1 MPTSTTP
8 FSVEDWQPHAVEEAA
23 AGATAEVATGAGADL
38 ALGRVA
44 FRKTYK
50 GDDLTGT
57 AVATMLNC
65 GQLAYTAME
74 RVTGTLGGR
83 TGSFVLMHGA
93 APGGDRP
100 DVATGVIVAGSGTG
114 ELAGLTGRMEIR
126 HDEDGPRLFL
136 EYDHSHN
143 VS

>member
-1 MPTSTTP
+1 MPSSTTP
-8 FSVEDWQPHAVEEAA
+8 FSIEDWEPHAVDEAP
-23 AGATAEVATGAGADL
+23 ADL

>member
-1 MPTSTTP
+1 MPSSTTQ
-8 FSVEDWQPHAVEEAA
+8 FSIENWEPHTVDD
-23 AGATAEVATGAGADL
+23 AEADL
-38 ALGRVA
+38 ALGRVS

-50 GDDLTGT
+50 GDDLTAT

-65 GQLAYTAME
+65 AQIAYTAME
-74 RVTGTLGGR
+74 RVTGTLDGR

-93 APGGDRP
+93 APGTGES

-114 ELAGLTGRMEIR
+114 ELTGLTGRMEIR
-126 HDEDGPRLFL
+126 HGELFL
-136 EYDHSHN
+136 EYEHAHN

>member
-1 MPTSTTP
+1 MPSSTTP

-23 AGATAEVATGAGADL
+23 ADAATGADL

>member
-1 MPTSTTP
+1 VPSSTTP
-8 FSVEDWQPHAVEEAA
+8 FSIEDWEPHAVDEAA
-23 AGATAEVATGAGADL
+23 DDL

-93 APGGDRP
+93 APGAERP

-114 ELAGLTGRMEIR
+114 ELAGLTGRMKIM
-126 HDEDGPRLFL
+126 HGDDGPKLLL
-136 EYDHSHN
+136 EYEHAHT

>member
-1 MPTSTTP
+1 MARSTTP
-8 FSVEDWQPHAVEEAA
+8 FSIEDWEPHAVDGTGEAS
-23 AGATAEVATGAGADL
+23 

-44 FRKTYK
+44 FRKVYK

-65 GQLAYTAME
+65 GQIAYTAME

-93 APGGDRP
+93 GPDSDPP

-114 ELAGLTGRMEIR
+114 ELTGLTGRMEIR
-126 HDEDGPRLFL
+126 HGEDGPRLFL
-136 EYDHSHN
+136 EYEHADT

>member
-1 MPTSTTP
+1 MPSSTTP
-8 FSVEDWQPHAVEEAA
+8 FSIENWEPHTVDEEP
-23 AGATAEVATGAGADL
+23 AEL
-38 ALGRVA
+38 ALGRVS

-65 GQLAYTAME
+65 AQLAYTAME

-83 TGSFVLMHGA
+83 TGSFVLVHGA
-93 APGGDRP
+93 APGADQP

-114 ELAGLTGRMEIR
+114 ELAGLTGRLEIR
-126 HDEDGPRLFL
+126 HGDDGPKLFL
-136 EYDHSHN
+136 EYEHAHT

>member
-1 MPTSTTP
+1 MPSSTTP
-8 FSVEDWQPHAVEEAA
+8 FAVENWEPHAVDEAVESA
-23 AGATAEVATGAGADL
+23 PDL
-38 ALGRVA
+38 ALGRVS

-57 AVATMLNC
+57 AIATMLNC
-65 GQLAYTAME
+65 GQVAYTAME

-93 APGGDRP
+93 APGADRP

-114 ELAGLTGRMEIR
+114 ELEGLTGRMEIR
-126 HDEDGPRLFL
+126 HEEDGPRLFL
-136 EYDHSHN
+136 QYELG
-143 VS
+143 

>member
-8 FSVEDWQPHAVEEAA
+8 FSIEDWEPHAVDEA
-23 AGATAEVATGAGADL
+23 GGGL

-65 GQLAYTAME
+65 GQIAYTAME

-93 APGGDRP
+93 APGTGEP

-126 HDEDGPRLFL
+126 HEEEGPRLFL
-136 EYDHSHN
+136 EYEHSHT

>member
-1 MPTSTTP
+1 MPSSTTP
-8 FSVEDWQPHAVEEAA
+8 FSIENWEPDTVDEPTDGP
-23 AGATAEVATGAGADL
+23 

-44 FRKTYK
+44 FRKTYE

-65 GQLAYTAME
+65 GQMAYTAME
-74 RVTGTLGGR
+74 RITGTLGGR
-83 TGSFVLMHGA
+83 TGSFVLVHGA
-93 APGGDRP
+93 GPDADPP

-126 HDEDGPRLFL
+126 HDDNGPRLFL
-136 EYDHSHN
+136 EYEHAPT

>member
-1 MPTSTTP
+1 MRSSTTP
-8 FSVEDWQPHAVEEAA
+8 FSIEDWQPYAVDE
-23 AGATAEVATGAGADL
+23 ATGEGAADL

-93 APGGDRP
+93 APGDRTDP
-100 DVATGVIVAGSGTG
+100 AADPAAGVATGVIVAGSGTG